1 MPFAHEIWEQ
11 FGSYVTLETN
21 IITSDELAGSDWD
34 ENDDQKEEWEIVTRQ
49 PVFVSTDPTTCW
61 LGKSENADAH
71 VIWNVSL
78 ILQSVFIRIGGLIKW
93 TECFQSRH
101 VSNCH
106 RPSVL
111 SHLPAFLSFSLYF
124 ITYWL
129 TSWVLQVHKSPSFK
143 RLLGFWVCRLRVLE
157 KIWYL
162 NHSNKELH
170 LPSASYARRVK
181 HQKIVSLWWNRFKSS
196 ANTL

>member
-1 MPFAHEIWEQ
+1 MGTVWQLCHSGNKHYHLRW
-11 FGSYVTLETN
+11 TCR
-21 IITSDELAGSDWD
+21 
-34 ENDDQKEEWEIVTRQ
+34 EWLRWKWWSEGGMRDCNKAACVCKYR
-49 PVFVSTDPTTCW
+49 PTTCW
-61 LGKSENADAH
+61 LGRSENADAH
-71 VIWNVSL
+71 GIWNVSL
-78 ILQSVFIRIGGLIKW
+78 ILQSVFIRIGGLSKW

-143 RLLGFWVCRLRVLE
+143 RLLGFWVCRLSVLE

-162 NHSNKELH
+162 KHSNKELH
-170 LPSASYARRVK
+170 LPSFSFICKKSKASNDSVIMMK
-181 HQKIVSLWWNRFKSS
+181 QI
-196 ANTL
+196 